1 MTLNGYLVRVGR
13 DHRAVEHALSMPPSL
28 FHGDLDL
35 DGAVVDAT
43 LAIQSPALL
52 EKLRARHVEYIID
65 PETLRFGTPAYKD
78 VEQLAKLVY
87 APEEPITSDTSAD
100 VLRQVTLGSLEVQ
113 AAAGASAYVAP
124 HLPLTEDDGTLRLN
138 RRLLSAA
145 ADLVGTEVE
154 RLPLIAALA
163 PSLDAMRDSRR
174 VKSMLSDSPV
184 EQVHV
189 QPTRLR
195 ATDLSVGSLERYA
208 GFLADLQT
216 VGIPAIA
223 GRAGPF
229 GLALIAL
236 GVGGFDAGLTTAEGF
251 DLNSLISNARRRRE
265 RRESG
270 DAGEERRTRGRFYF
284 DQLKTTV
291 PAEVTEAITAA
302 QGLRHRFVSDLPCCG
317 GGFAELLNHRREHCL
332 FARAQ
337 ETRKLSELPP
347 SMRGPDL
354 AGQLAAAR
362 DTAKVVTRVLS
373 EHGIRPPK
381 FDHLERWRLVLLEN
395 QQKTEAA

>member
-13 DHRAVEHALSMPPSL
+13 DHRAVEHALSIPPSL
-28 FHGDLDL
+28 FHGDVEM

-43 LAIQSPALL
+43 LAVQSPALL
-52 EKLRARHVEYIID
+52 DKLRARHVNYIID
-65 PETLRFGTPAYKD
+65 PETLRFGTPAFKD
-78 VEQLAKLVY
+78 VEQLCSLPY
-87 APEEPITSDTSAD
+87 APDEPITTDTPID
-100 VLRQVTLGSLEVQ
+100 VLRQVTCRSLELQ
-113 AAAGASAYVAP
+113 ASAGASAYLVP
-124 HLPLTEDDGTLRLN
+124 HLPLTDDDGSLQLN
-138 RRLLSAA
+138 RRLLSTA

-163 PSLDAMRDSRR
+163 PSLDMMRDSRPVR
-174 VKSMLSDSPV
+174 SMLADSPI

-195 ATDLSVGSLERYA
+195 ATDLSVASLERYA
-208 GFLADLQT
+208 TFLLDLQT

-229 GLALIAL
+229 GLALVAL
-236 GVGGFDAGLTTAEGF
+236 GIGGFDAGLTTAEGF
-251 DLNSLISNARRRRE
+251 DLNSLISNSRRRRE

-270 DAGEERRTRGRFYF
+270 EAGDERRTRGRFYF

-317 GGFAELLNHRREHCL
+317 GGFSELLNHRREHCL

-337 ETRKLSELPP
+337 ETKKLSELPP
-347 SMRGPDL
+347 SMRGADL
-354 AGQLAAAR
+354 ARQLAAAR
-362 DTAKVVTRVLS
+362 DTAKVVTRVLH
-373 EHGIRPPK
+373 EHGIRPPT
-381 FDHLERWRLVLLEN
+381 FDHLERWRLVLLGG
-395 QQKTEAA
+395 QQKTAAA